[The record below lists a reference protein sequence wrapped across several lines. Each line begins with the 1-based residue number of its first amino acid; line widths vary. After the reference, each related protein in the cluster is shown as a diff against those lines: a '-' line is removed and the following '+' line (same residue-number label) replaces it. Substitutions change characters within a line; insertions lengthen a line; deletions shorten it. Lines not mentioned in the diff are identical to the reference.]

1 MNSQSEPGRQRSL
14 PAAPKLR
21 KRSVKKAAESTP
33 EKKKGR
39 TWRDYVLWTVMAG
52 LAVAAGAEFRAQLAY
67 NKALA
72 TCTTARD
79 GSEGPGKD
87 KRVKFDDLKGSLPSN
102 PVHTQGNH
110 SAVKTDIYTWTW
122 QGVRRYS
129 VHVYVDPKTQEVWDV
144 DSEPSSGRD

>member
-1 MNSQSEPGRQRSL
+1 MNSQGEPGRQRSL

-21 KRSVKKAAESTP
+21 KRSIKKAAESTT

-39 TWRDYVLWTVMAG
+39 TWRDYVLWTVIAA
-52 LAVAAGAEFRAQLAY
+52 LAVVAGFEFRAQSAY
-67 NKALA
+67 NKTLA
-72 TCTTARD
+72 MCTAARD
-79 GSEGPGKD
+79 RAEGSGRD
-87 KRVKFDDLKGSLPSN
+87 KRVKFDDLKGSLPSH

-144 DSEPSSGRD
+144 DSEPASGRD